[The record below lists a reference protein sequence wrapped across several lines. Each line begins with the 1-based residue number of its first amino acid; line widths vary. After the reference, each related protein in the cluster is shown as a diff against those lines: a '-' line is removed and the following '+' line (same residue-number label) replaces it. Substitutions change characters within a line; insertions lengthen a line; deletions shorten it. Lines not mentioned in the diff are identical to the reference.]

1 MKSYIVSLML
11 RQSVPLLRP
20 ILIHLSNLSLIFNPL
35 IVLFT
40 VRSQLHYE
48 TNLPCPFSWD
58 ISCCSSHNMSR
69 QHLLQDWSDL
79 TPQQGKE
86 LAPQSWLKLFR
97 RTSLFGEIF
106 KGNIYTPKAHWFY
119 VRFEQWNT
127 FDTFEHLYLSNQATS
142 VELMIR
148 EPEHLIIFNASILAA
163 PMLFYRWKLES
174 QKVIWPIS
182 CIYIYS
188 AKYNIIIIFTR

>member
-1 MKSYIVSLML
+1 MKQTFPALSAGIYPVAVLTTWAGSISY
-11 RQSVPLLRP
+11 RA
-20 ILIHLSNLSLIFNPL
+20 
-35 IVLFT
+35 
-40 VRSQLHYE
+40 E
-48 TNLPCPFSWD
+48 
-58 ISCCSSHNMSR
+58 
-69 QHLLQDWSDL
+69 SDL
-79 TPQQGKE
+79 TPQKGKE

-163 PMLFYRWKLES
+163 LMLFYRWKLES

-182 CIYIYS
+182 CIYIY
-188 AKYNIIIIFTR
+188 IFSQI